1 MILKVLFSEPNIRN
15 FNIKQVILNSLVAQ
29 NFDNAV
35 FVFLCPPHKEKE
47 VLSVEVSFSDSGHQ
61 RIIYLSLL

>member
-1 MILKVLFSEPNIRN
+1 MILKVLFSEPNICN

-35 FVFLCPPHKEKE
+35 FVFY
-47 VLSVEVSFSDSGHQ
+47 VLLIRRRRF
-61 RIIYLSLL
+61 